1 MVQDVEV
8 SVSSSHEICKERYRF
23 FSALDG
29 WASGTTLRSELRYN
43 PLRIFQWPG
52 KAIAGL
58 CSRRAAEVAERE
70 SRDGLRTFAVAHG
83 EKKVSDFIRTI
94 ALYLPQF
101 HAIPENDAW
110 WGPGFTEWSNVR
122 KAKPLFPGHV
132 QPHVPHPDL
141 GYYDLSD
148 VEVMR
153 RQAAMAKEYGL
164 SGFCFYYYHFKDGKR
179 LLEKPLE
186 NWLAAKDIDFPFCYA
201 WANENWTRA
210 WNGGESEVIMPQDY
224 DEANLRAML
233 SDMIRAFRD
242 PRYIKVD
249 GGRKPV
255 LLVYRAEIIPQIA
268 SVAAVW
274 RKMAVEA
281 GFDGLYLVSMQNFRQ
296 VPPAELGFDA
306 SVEFASFKG
315 DTPAFDRRSPQGDD
329 IGFRPGLPRFA
340 KYAQC
345 VDRVRQQRCAEYVR
359 YKMCCPGWDNTPR
372 KDGDGFAVVGNT
384 PELFADAYR
393 ACVRQTLADARLREN
408 GFVFVNAWNEWGEG
422 AHLEP
427 DERNGYA
434 YLEQVRSVMA
444 ARVSEL
450 CGN

>member
-1 MVQDVEV
+1 MEERLGVTARDRYVWSRRVNGSLHPFTLRCYAAASCWKIPFLPFKALGLAV
-8 SVSSSHEICKERYRF
+8 SAAVDAAGFRVRR
-23 FSALDG
+23 SALRRKVRALSLRRVGDG
-29 WASGTTLRSELRYN
+29 VR
-43 PLRIFQWPG
+43 P
-52 KAIAGL
+52 IA
-58 CSRRAAEVAERE
+58 
-70 SRDGLRTFAVAHG
+70 F
-83 EKKVSDFIRTI
+83 
-94 ALYLPQF
+94 YLPQF

-110 WGPGFTEWSNVR
+110 WGAGFTEWTNVR
-122 KAKPLFPGHV
+122 AAKPLYDGHP
-132 QPHVPHPDL
+132 QSQVPHPDL

-148 VEVMR
+148 VGVMR

-164 SGFCFYYYHFKDGKR
+164 AGFCFYYYHFKGGKR
-179 LLEKPLE
+179 LLERPLE

-224 DEANLRAML
+224 DETNLRAML

-242 PRYIKVD
+242 QRYIKVD

-296 VPPAELGFDA
+296 VPPSELGFDA

-315 DTPAFDRRSPQGDD
+315 DTPAFDRRPPQGDD

-372 KDGDGFAVVGNT
+372 KGGDGFAVVGNT

-434 YLEQVRSVMA
+434 YLEQVRSVLA